1 LKIGIISDTHD
12 DVENVQSAIEI
23 FNTEKVTHVIHAGD
37 YIFPGIILEFKKLE
51 AKLIGVLGNNDGERV
66 HLLKNFLNIG
76 AELKGELGEIE
87 LGGVLFGIYHGTDEQ
102 LKRKLVDS
110 GKYDVII
117 TGHTHR
123 IETPSVH
130 NNTIN
135 LNDEKKQDGNKI
147 HKNGGPTL
155 VLNPGTA
162 HRKVDTIS
170 GAFKEGGLIIFDT
183 ETMDYKFVNLPR

>member
-1 LKIGIISDTHD
+1 MKIGIISDTHD

-37 YIFPGIILEFKKLE
+37 YIFPGIVLEFKKLE

-66 HLLKNFLNIG
+66 HLLKNFLSIG
-76 AELKGELGEIE
+76 AELKGELGEVE

-130 NNTIN
+130 ATIN
-135 LNDEKKQDGNKI
+135 PNDEKKQDGNKI

>member
-1 LKIGIISDTHD
+1 MKIGIISDTHD

-37 YIFPGIILEFKKLE
+37 YIFPGIVLEFKKLE

-66 HLLKNFLNIG
+66 HLLKNFLSIG
-76 AELKGELGEIE
+76 AELKGELGEVE

-102 LKRKLVDS
+102 LKMKLVDS

>member
-1 LKIGIISDTHD
+1 MM
-12 DVENVQSAIEI
+12 
-23 FNTEKVTHVIHAGD
+23 
-37 YIFPGIILEFKKLE
+37 
-51 AKLIGVLGNNDGERV
+51 AKE
-66 HLLKNFLNIG
+66 LKNFLNIG

-135 LNDEKKQDGNKI
+135 LNDEKKQDGSKI